1 MRILI
6 EHVKLRTI
14 PHDLM
19 EFFSVSN
26 VPFYEGCMIV
36 QVYDHKSAAPLQDSS
51 RAKSGPG
58 KTVPFSVHNYN
69 QHLTPSPYVP
79 FPLESLQT
87 GGSNT
92 ESDKSKDSG
101 QKNKENMPAPAAPAD
116 VEQSKSEALAKRP
129 KVSTIVLYPTSVSN
143 HADITIKAAD
153 ARSNSTDGRIES
165 RQEMNG
171 PLSATVPPTPSTAV
185 PSTPQASMA
194 PPAKR
199 QKKLKVELDSS
210 NIHAIEAQITLATTA
225 PLLLD
230 AVSSAMESAA
240 LLESL
245 SHPMHSEKPPS
256 PKTRKRTVAEMAADE
271 ALAVAQERY
280 MLCFDERLSAST
292 AGAQGGAN
300 QADGDGQAGGASFE
314 PRFERFK
321 TLENIKIQLEEN
333 KKAEKARQ
341 VEVER
346 KSQQDRERE
355 RLRLESEKR
364 EAEKTRQQAMQQ
376 EAARRQQE
384 AAHRRV
390 MSASQQPQPTLQGV
404 PPQIQGQHGHPQ
416 PNNIMA
422 NGIPGQPQ
430 RFHQQQA
437 TQAQLSSPI
446 VRNGTPQSHMSPA
459 NNMGNIPMQH
469 STSSIGGSPPR
480 PGSAVH
486 INHPQIGGPASNNM
500 TAQRSQQSHAGTPR
514 MPNATPNLQSTPLS
528 RQVSQTPRMSQASPI
543 PGPMGQAP
551 HMQQVMGPNGQ
562 PINLNPAQ
570 QQQFQQQQQ
579 QALFQQRMRQQA
591 ASQGMASMNGQPMTQ
606 QQMVMLRAQQ
616 AQQSGQM
623 TSQMAQ
629 NYSAQMAAMQRAVQ
643 AGAMPP
649 NMNFPNNPA
658 AMQNMQQMQQQMQL
672 QQLQQMQFQ
681 QQQAQAQAQAQAQ
694 QHPQQV
700 SPQAQ
705 QQLMMRKAISGR
717 AHQIY
722 QQQIPQFQAQYP
734 GGIPEEVL
742 LNLRRQC
749 NQTATVQITQQMN
762 AQRMQQQQQQQMM
775 AAAQQQHGGMQQ
787 NGMQN
792 GMGMQ
797 RPQ

>member
-6 EHVKLRTI
+6 EHLKLRTI

-19 EFFSVSN
+19 DFFSVSN

-36 QVYDHKSAAPLQDSS
+36 QVYDHKSAAPLKDSNTT
-51 RAKSGPG
+51 KSGPG

-79 FPLESLQT
+79 YPAESLQA
-87 GGSNT
+87 GSNNAET
-92 ESDKSKDSG
+92 DKLKESG
-101 QKNKENMPAPAAPAD
+101 QKDKENMPAPATPAD
-116 VEQSKSEALAKRP
+116 AEQGKSEALAKKP
-129 KVSTIVLYPTSVSN
+129 KVSTIVLYPTPVSN

-153 ARSNSTDGRIES
+153 SRSTTTDGRTDS
-165 RQEMNG
+165 RQETNG
-171 PLSATVPPTPSTAV
+171 PLSATVPATPTTGV
-185 PSTPQASMA
+185 PQTPQASMA
-194 PPAKR
+194 PPAKK

-210 NIHAIEAQITLATTA
+210 NIHAIESQITLATTA
-225 PLLLD
+225 SLVLD
-230 AVSSAMESAA
+230 TVSSAAEAAA
-240 LLESL
+240 LLETL
-245 SHPMHSEKPPS
+245 AHPMHSGKPPS

-280 MLCFDERLSAST
+280 MLCFDERLSSNT

-341 VEVER
+341 LEVER
-346 KSQQDRERE
+346 KNQQDRERE
-355 RLRLESEKR
+355 RLRVESEKR
-364 EAEKTRQQAMQQ
+364 ESEKLRQQQMQQ
-376 EAARRQQE
+376 EATRRQQE
-384 AAHRRV
+384 AHRRV
-390 MSASQQPQPTLQGV
+390 MSAGQSQPGLQGV
-404 PPQIQGQHGHPQ
+404 QGQGQGQHGHPQ

-430 RFHQQQA
+430 RFHQQQVS
-437 TQAQLSSPI
+437 QAQLSSPI
-446 VRNGTPQSHMSPA
+446 VRNGTPQSHMSPV

-486 INHPQIGGPASNNM
+486 MNPPQMGAQTPHNM
-500 TAQRSQQSHAGTPR
+500 TAQRSQQSHGGTPR

-528 RQVSQTPRMSQASPI
+528 RQVSVNQTPRMSQASPL
-543 PGPMGQAP
+543 PGQLGQVP

-570 QQQFQQQQQ
+570 QQQFQQQQ
-579 QALFQQRMRQQA
+579 ALFQQRMRQQA
-591 ASQGMASMNGQPMTQ
+591 ATQGIGMNGQQMTQ
-606 QQMVMLRAQQ
+606 QQMMQAQQMLRAQQ
-616 AQQSGQM
+616 TNQM
-623 TSQMAQ
+623 NSQMAQ
-629 NYSAQMAAMQRAVQ
+629 NYTAQMAAMQRA
-643 AGAMPP
+643 GGMPQ
-649 NMNFPNNPA
+649 NVNFANNPQ
-658 AMQNMQQMQQQMQL
+658 AMQNLQQMQQMQQMQQL
-672 QQLQQMQFQ
+672 QQLQL
-681 QQQAQAQAQAQAQ
+681 QAQAQAQAQAQ
-694 QHPQQV
+694 QHPQQAT

-734 GGIPEEVL
+734 GGIPDDVIV
-742 LNLRRQC
+742 NLRRQC

-762 AQRMQQQQQQQMM
+762 AQRMQQQQQMM
-775 AAAQQQHGGMQQ
+775 AAAQQHG
-787 NGMQN
+787 GMQN

>member
-1 MRILI
+1 MRIVI
-6 EHVKLRTI
+6 EHLKLRTI

-19 EFFSVSN
+19 DFFSVSN

-36 QVYDHKSAAPLQDSS
+36 QVYDHKSATPLKDSNK
-51 RAKSGPG
+51 AKSATG

-79 FPLESLQT
+79 FPAENLQN
-87 GGSNT
+87 GSSNT
-92 ESDKSKDSG
+92 ESKDSG
-101 QKNKENMPAPAAPAD
+101 QKDKENVPASAGSTDP
-116 VEQSKSEALAKRP
+116 EQSKTETQAKKP
-129 KVSTIVLYPTSVSN
+129 KVSTIVLYPTSISN
-143 HADITIKAAD
+143 HADIAIKASES
-153 ARSNSTDGRIES
+153 RSNTTDGRTES
-165 RQEMNG
+165 RQEVNG
-171 PLSATVPPTPSTAV
+171 PLSATVPPTPSTAIL
-185 PSTPQASMA
+185 PPLQTSMA
-194 PPAKR
+194 PPAKK
-199 QKKLKVELDSS
+199 QKKAKIEIDSS

-225 PLLLD
+225 PLVLD
-230 AVSSAMESAA
+230 TVSSATESAA
-240 LLESL
+240 LLDSL
-245 SHPMHSEKPPS
+245 AHPMHSEKPPS

-271 ALAVAQERY
+271 ALAVAHERY
-280 MLCFDERLSAST
+280 MLCFDERLSSNT
-292 AGAQGGAN
+292 AGGQGGAN

-341 VEVER
+341 AEVER
-346 KSQQDRERE
+346 KNQQDRERE

-364 EAEKTRQQAMQQ
+364 DTEKARLQAMQQ
-376 EAARRQQE
+376 EATRRQQE
-384 AAHRRV
+384 AHRRAI
-390 MSASQQPQPTLQGV
+390 SASQQSQSNLQGL
-404 PPQIQGQHGHPQ
+404 PSQAQGQHGHPQ
-416 PNNIMA
+416 PSNLVA

-430 RFHQQQA
+430 RFHQQQVS
-437 TQAQLSSPI
+437 QAQLSSPI
-446 VRNGTPQSHMSPA
+446 VRNGTPQSHMSPV
-459 NNMGNIPMQH
+459 NGMGNIPMQH
-469 STSSIGGSPPR
+469 STSSVGGSPPR

-486 INHPQIGGPASNNM
+486 MNPPQMGGPASHNM

-528 RQVSQTPRMSQASPI
+528 RQVSVSQTPRMGQASPL
-543 PGPMGQAP
+543 PGPMGQVP

-562 PINLNPAQ
+562 PMNLNPAQ

-591 ASQGMASMNGQPMTQ
+591 VAQGMAGMNGQPMTQ
-606 QQMVMLRAQQ
+606 QQMVQAQQLLRAQQ
-616 AQQSGQM
+616 ASQM
-623 TSQMAQ
+623 NSQMAQ
-629 NYSAQMAAMQRAVQ
+629 NYTAQMAAMQRA
-643 AGAMPP
+643 GAIPP
-649 NMNFPNNPA
+649 NMNFANNPA
-658 AMQNMQQMQQQMQL
+658 AMQSM
-672 QQLQQMQFQ
+672 QQLQQMQQMQQMQQLQLQ

-694 QHPQQV
+694 QHPQQANT
-700 SPQAQ
+700 PQAQ

-742 LNLRRQC
+742 VNLRRQC
-749 NQTATVQITQQMN
+749 NQNATLQITQQMN
-762 AQRMQQQQQQQMM
+762 AQRTLHQQHQQQMM
-775 AAAQQQHGGMQQ
+775 AAAQQHGGMQP

-792 GMGMQ
+792 VMGMQ